1 MKRYSVNSS
10 NLTIKRVLKILP
22 PIFVLQ
28 ASRFLSSMGDFGI
41 ETVGCTV
48 IFKTYELHNIDLSYF
63 FPINSDLLLS
73 SPLILLSKARAHGK
87 NEMDTADDKF
97 LHVSTLQNALDV
109 IRRVSALVAPKSNT
123 AMQMLHSSTNRY
135 SLARST
141 TSRWHL
147 QTGVD
152 ELDRVLGGGLPSKLI
167 SEIAGPPGVGK
178 TQFCLTCLLSALSA
192 TRIPSQEQESSIIY
206 IDTVRIVRWKQ
217 SLPFVLMCSIS
228 LCRN

>member
-1 MKRYSVNSS
+1 MHS
-10 NLTIKRVLKILP
+10 N
-22 PIFVLQ
+22 
-28 ASRFLSSMGDFGI
+28 
-41 ETVGCTV
+41 
-48 IFKTYELHNIDLSYF
+48 FKTNELHNIDLSYF

-73 SPLILLSKARAHGK
+73 SPLVLLSKARVHGK
-87 NEMDTADDKF
+87 NDMDTADNQF

-109 IRRVSALVAPKSNT
+109 IRRVSALVAPNSNT
-123 AMQMLHSSTNRY
+123 AMQLLHGSTNRS

-192 TRIPSQEQESSIIY
+192 TRTPSQEQESSVIY
-206 IDTVRIVRWKQ
+206 IDTVRIICWKQ
-217 SLPFVLMCSIS
+217 SSSLSLPFVIM
-228 LCRN
+228 